1 MEPLK
6 PSPQDRFLW
15 QELIEELRRSRDICV
30 ELSELLQDRLF
41 ELNNSYKVMAEKQT
55 TELLDKITK

>member
-6 PSPQDRFLW
+6 PSPQDPFLW
-15 QELIEELRRSRDICV
+15 
-30 ELSELLQDRLF
+30 QDRLF